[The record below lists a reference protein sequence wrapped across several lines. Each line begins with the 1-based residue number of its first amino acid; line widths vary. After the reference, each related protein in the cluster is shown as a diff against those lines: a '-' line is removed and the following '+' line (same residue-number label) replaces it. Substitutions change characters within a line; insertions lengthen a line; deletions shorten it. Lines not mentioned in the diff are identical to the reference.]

1 MLTELLIEY
10 LDVSMKI
17 CEWIINFNVNG
28 TISLNVWLMLTE
40 LLIEYFDV
48 SMKIC
53 EWTINFNVYWTI
65 NLSVWMKIECF
76 NVLILIFIC
85 NVNG

>member
-28 TISLNVWLMLTE
+28 TISLNV
-40 LLIEYFDV
+40 
-48 SMKIC
+48 
-53 EWTINFNVYWTI
+53 
-65 NLSVWMKIECF
+65 
-76 NVLILIFIC
+76 
-85 NVNG
+85 